1 MKMVKR
7 KRQMTARQLA
17 NLRPA
22 KSGEVR
28 NPLGINRG
36 RTYSDRYE
44 EVAISPL
51 PEKIRLKINQQLGQ
65 NLLPKGTTWAQ
76 ANALRRHIGAVVEGN
91 TADAKE
97 IREAVEGKAI
107 ARMEV
112 TGAEGKDLMPTSG
125 IEALSDEQLHE
136 RWLAMEKVVR
146 GNRKWSFEDPPQ
158 ESEQQAGD

>member
-1 MKMVKR
+1 MRLVK
-7 KRQMTARQLA
+7 KKKQMTARQLA

-28 NPLGINRG
+28 NPRGINRG

-44 EVAISPL
+44 EVATSPL

-97 IREAVEGKAI
+97 IREAVEGKATQ
-107 ARMEV
+107 RMEV
-112 TGAEGKDLMPTSG
+112 TGAEGKDLIPTSG
-125 IEALSDEQLHE
+125 IESLSDEELHQ
-136 RWLAMEKVVR
+136 RWEAMERVVR
-146 GNRKWSFEDPPQ
+146 GHKERMAADPP
-158 ESEQQAGD
+158 EELEQQAAD